1 MRRLLAFAATL
12 ALVACA
18 ADPAPSPAAPPRP
31 PPVSAPVART
41 PCDALDKP
49 LRDLRELASL
59 VGLGRSMAIR
69 PQDPARFTAELLAD
83 ARQARASAGDDPE
96 MGKLA
101 AEASGRLEKIAAAAR
116 AGGDEGARAA
126 LLDEMERGELSVQ
139 IGESKCP
146 RAEGPAGRMSAAAIQ
161 RVVRPAFG
169 AFKQCYEAGLRRDPS
184 LRGTV
189 RVRFTV
195 SRDGTVSEAADA
207 DGATPDP
214 LAFGLGPTA
223 SRLED
228 PGVRA
233 CVVAAFKRL
242 VFPRP
247 QPASVG
253 RQATEARPTEGGT
266 FSGTYPIDLS
276 AR

>member
-1 MRRLLAFAATL
+1 MRRFPAFAAAL

-18 ADPAPSPAAPPRP
+18 ADPAPPPALPPTAPPAA
-31 PPVSAPVART
+31 SRT

-49 LRDLRELASL
+49 LRDLRELAAL

-69 PQDPARFTAELLAD
+69 PQDPARLAAELMAD
-83 ARQARASAGDDPE
+83 ARQARAVTGDDPE

-139 IGESKCP
+139 IGEGKCP

-169 AFKQCYEAGLRRDPS
+169 AFKQCYEAGLKRDPS

-195 SRDGTVSEAADA
+195 SRDGAVSEAADA

-214 LAFGLGPTA
+214 LAFGVGPSA
-223 SRLED
+223 PPLAD
-228 PGVRA
+228 AAVRA

-253 RQATEARPTEGGT
+253 RQAAEARPTEGGT